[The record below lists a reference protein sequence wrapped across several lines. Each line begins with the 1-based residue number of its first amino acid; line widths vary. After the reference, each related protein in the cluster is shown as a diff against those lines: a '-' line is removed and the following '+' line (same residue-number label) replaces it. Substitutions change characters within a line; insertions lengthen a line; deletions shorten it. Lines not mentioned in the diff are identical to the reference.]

1 MYANFSFID
10 ADGNIEMLFSPR
22 GSKMLRWKYSFN
34 DCPVTRSTMTPAQS
48 MFTLN
53 HNEQM
58 IIENS
63 VAS

>member
-22 GSKMLRWKYSFN
+22 GSKMLQWKYSFN

-53 HNEQM
+53 HN
-58 IIENS
+58 
-63 VAS
+63 